1 MNAGVVASRYA
12 KALLK
17 FVQETGNGDKVYAQ
31 AGVLTF
37 RMQEIGQLRDYV
49 ENHSEIDLQ
58 KKIKLLEAALG
69 EPLAME
75 LTRFVGLV
83 ISRRR
88 TEFFLRMLYSFLSLY
103 REASNIKIG
112 RLVTALP
119 AEGLKEKMA
128 GGGVDDMKNNAVDVN
143 GVKVICGK
151 IPGADVN
158 TLRKIGDNMKDAFDS
173 EVTIIASEA
182 DGKVTLVCSANKDAV
197 AKGIKGY

>member
-31 AGVLTF
+31 AGVLVL
-37 RMQEIGQLRDYV
+37 RMQEIRQLKDYI
-49 ENHSEIDLQ
+49 ENHSEIDYQ

-103 REASNIKIG
+103 REASNIKVG

-119 AEGLKEKMA
+119 AEGFKEKMEELFHERTGA
-128 GGGVDDMKNNAVDVN
+128 EVRLETKVDPEIMGGFIFELDDWRLDASVE
-143 GVKVICGK
+143 CRF
-151 IPGADVN
+151 
-158 TLRKIGDNMKDAFDS
+158 RKIKAKLIDNNNRI
-173 EVTIIASEA
+173 V
-182 DGKVTLVCSANKDAV
+182 
-197 AKGIKGY
+197 